1 MQVKI
6 ERLEQDLKAYK
17 TPNIEVNNDTAADF
31 KCDKCDYVC
40 KREATLRK
48 HFNTKHQL
56 EEVDN
61 VFQNGSKEKEL
72 KKAN

>member
-6 ERLEQDLKAYK
+6 ERLEQDLKTYK
-17 TPNIEVNNDTAADF
+17 TRNIEVNNDISADF
-31 KCDKCDYVC
+31 KCDKCEYVC

-56 EEVDN
+56 DGKEVDI
-61 VFQNGSKEKEL
+61 VVQNDSNEKEL
-72 KKAN
+72 

>member
-6 ERLEQDLKAYK
+6 ERLEQELKTIK
-17 TPNIEVNNDTAADF
+17 TPNIEVNNDTPADF

-40 KREATLRK
+40 KREVTLRK

-56 EEVDN
+56 DDKEVDI
-61 VFQNGSKEKEL
+61 VIQNDSNEKEL
-72 KKAN
+72 

>member
-6 ERLEQDLKAYK
+6 ERLEQDLKTYK

-31 KCDKCDYVC
+31 KCDKCEYVC
-40 KREATLRK
+40 KREATRRK

-56 EEVDN
+56 DDKEVDI
-61 VFQNGSKEKEL
+61 VIQNDSNEKEL
-72 KKAN
+72 